1 MIGTR
6 SYLYATSPVITVV
19 VRQFSTTRC
28 IARRDTQATDARIV
42 NRKHTAVATTR
53 ANGVQSKKAS
63 ILSRRVKHGKR
74 GCSNDAFVALSS
86 LTIVVMFIVRLS
98 SFGMSTLIEYVVT
111 YVSSLSSSSSPLSSS
126 SIASDLFTFCL
137 SSRPNGDTC
146 VRACV
151 LKRTNDTRCHHH
163 QRNDFIFKHAHA
175 RQTTVI
181 ELLNSRAPPSPCAPP
196 EGGGSARLRAL
207 TGVTGF
213 CNVRKPASA
222 RHRVT
227 SSACRQ
233 CKTDRFWTALR

>member
-98 SFGMSTLIEYVVT
+98 SFVMSTLIAYDVT
-111 YVSSLSSSSSPLSSS
+111 YVSSLSSSSSSSSS

-151 LKRTNDTRCHHH
+151 LKRTIDTRCHHH
-163 QRNDFIFKHAHA
+163 QRSDFVFKHAHA

-181 ELLNSRAPPSPCAPP
+181 ELL
-196 EGGGSARLRAL
+196 
-207 TGVTGF
+207 
-213 CNVRKPASA
+213 
-222 RHRVT
+222 
-227 SSACRQ
+227 
-233 CKTDRFWTALR
+233 